1 MNAIKKAFL
10 AYIAYPSNW
19 YVYVAAIGWTA
30 WVIFMVGYI
39 IYTAIAPAPPQNV

>member
-1 MNAIKKAFL
+1 MNVIKKAFL

-19 YVYVAAIGWTA
+19 YVYVSAIGWTA

-39 IYTAIAPAPPQNV
+39 IYSTITATPPPKV